1 MKVAAIILARGGSV
15 SIVNKNLQ
23 SIAGYT
29 LVERAIR
36 SCKSISDVDEVYV
49 STDSYEI
56 GNLSEAAGAILISRP
71 TELSTSQSSSEQAI
85 LHFLEFLHEGD
96 KVVPEIVVF
105 VQCTSPFIQ
114 SEELQQA
121 IKTYKLNPEG
131 TLFSVIKSHDFQWQL
146 LENKLIPLSPGSN
159 PRLLRQDLPAVFQET
174 GAFYIFRSQDI
185 ASSKS
190 RFNEPLK
197 VYESNYWTKFQIDNA
212 DDLLVARAIAPWAGS
227 ISKFDPFQVLVTD
240 FDGVHTDNTARLDES
255 GVESVEI
262 SRADGLGIEMLK
274 KRGIKVL
281 IISKEKN
288 KVVMMRAKK
297 LGIEC
302 IQACENKKEALET
315 WAKENMV
322 SMSNILFV
330 GNDLNDFEVMQS
342 VGQAVA
348 VNDATAEIINIA
360 KFVLKAPGG
369 RHAIR
374 EICDLVIDE
383 MDKSFQEQWG
393 LK

>member
-15 SIVNKNLQ
+15 GIVNKNLQ
-23 SIAGYT
+23 LIAGYT
-29 LVERAIR
+29 LVERAIM
-36 SCKSISDVDEVYV
+36 SCKNIYEIDDVYV
-49 STDSYEI
+49 STDSDEI
-56 GNLSEAAGAILISRP
+56 GNLSEAAGAFLISRP

-85 LHFLEFLHEGD
+85 LHFLEFLEESE

-131 TLFSVIKSHDFQWQL
+131 TLFSVVKSHDFQWQL
-146 LENKLIPLSPGSN
+146 LDDKLIPLTPGSH

-174 GAFYIFRSQDI
+174 GAFYIFRSKDI
-185 ASSKS
+185 ARSKS
-190 RFNEPLK
+190 RFNQPLK
-197 VYESNYWTKFQIDNA
+197 VYESNYWAKFQIDDAN
-212 DDLLVARAIAPWAGS
+212 DLVVSRAIAQLVGP
-227 ISKFDPFQVLVTD
+227 ISKVEPFRVLVTD
-240 FDGVHTDNTARLDES
+240 FDGVHTDNSARLDEN
-255 GVESVEI
+255 GIESVEI

-274 KRGIKVL
+274 NRGIKVL

-288 KVVMMRAKK
+288 KVVMLRANK

-302 IQACENKKEALET
+302 IQACENKKDALEG

-322 SMSNILFV
+322 SMSDILFV
-330 GNDLNDFEVMQS
+330 GNDLNDFEVMRS

-348 VNDATAEIINIA
+348 VNDATAEIINVA
-360 KFVLKAPGG
+360 KFVLKARGG

-374 EICDLVIDE
+374 EICDLVIKE
-383 MDKSFQEQWG
+383 MENDSQRQWG
-393 LK
+393 L